1 MKEIVKQNKLIIFFF
16 LITIVSGFIMLSLS
30 FNGMW
35 NIMHGPLYFSYAEGF
50 IEYGELK
57 SLMYAIPRD
66 RDVFTIQV
74 GVTYFLIPSILIF
87 GKNLWFIF
95 FIPTVSVL
103 WIFAYLEARKFL
115 KKINYINNL
124 DVFLIFTLIF
134 LQPYNLNTIAAF
146 SNYSV
151 YLPMLIYAFFK
162 FLYLIEQ
169 KEIKYN
175 LSFLIFL
182 LILYFGVFFR
192 LHHGVFLFSMVI
204 TLFVIKNYS
213 YFRVSVIIFISIVF
227 FAVIILFNTHL
238 VNALGFINSFLDTV
252 FNSLKIEKIE
262 EFNENNKFYYP
273 GQGEFWI
280 EKIVRFLEP
289 YCFFLFLPKFID
301 TGVVSVLIH
310 FTFFLIFIYILKTN
324 LETYGAKNFLI
335 LSIFFILGSSI
346 FLFMLP
352 MFELNYLLAS
362 NWLVIFNYYLFLK
375 KKLNNLMY
383 KLIPVGIVT
392 GSIILLIFYSGIFS
406 SKLIETPDYR
416 VWLEKLRQN
425 SKNID
430 ENTLV
435 YFNTPTPSIPE
446 MWYWFLNKRFCNFNL
461 APSECA
467 KILNIENISKVYVIK
482 REKSLNLKNNIN
494 KIMEKHS
501 FFQTE
506 ENLNYKIFSK
516 M

>member
-1 MKEIVKQNKLIIFFF
+1 M
-16 LITIVSGFIMLSLS
+16 VSGFIMLSLS

-35 NIMHGPLYFSYAEGF
+35 NIVHGPLYFSYAEGF

-57 SLMYAIPRD
+57 SLMYAVPRD

-87 GKNLWFIF
+87 GKKLWFLF
-95 FIPTVSVL
+95 FIPTVSFL
-103 WIFAYLEARKFL
+103 WIFSYIEGKKFL

-124 DVFLIFTLIF
+124 DIFLIFTIIF

-151 YLPMLIYAFFK
+151 YLPVLIYAFFK
-162 FLYLIEQ
+162 FINLIEQ
-169 KEIKYN
+169 KEIRYN
-175 LSFLIFL
+175 LSFFIFL

-204 TLFVIKNYS
+204 TLFVIKNYT
-213 YFRVSVIIFISIVF
+213 YFKASVIIFISIIF
-227 FAVIILFNTHL
+227 LAVIILFNSHL
-238 VNALGFINSFLDTV
+238 INSIDFINSFLDTV
-252 FNSLKIEKIE
+252 FNSLKTEKLE
-262 EFNENNKFYYP
+262 EFHESNKFYNP
-273 GQGEFWI
+273 GQGDFWL

-335 LSIFFILGSSI
+335 LSIFFILGSSM

-383 KLIPVGIVT
+383 KLIPVGTIIGFIV
-392 GSIILLIFYSGIFS
+392 LLIFYSGIFS
-406 SKLIETPDYR
+406 SKLIETPEYR
-416 VWLEKLRQN
+416 VWIEKFRQD

-430 ENTLV
+430 ENSLV
-435 YFNTPTPSIPE
+435 YFDTSTPPIPE
-446 MWYWFLNKRFCNFNL
+446 IYYWFLNKRFCNFNL
-461 APSECA
+461 APSDCA
-467 KILNIENISKVYVIK
+467 KILNIEDISNVYVIK
-482 REKSLNLKNNIN
+482 KETSVNKKNNID
-494 KIMEKHS
+494 KIMEKDS
-501 FFQTE
+501 FFQTD
-506 ENLNYKIFSK
+506 ENFNYKIFRK
-516 M
+516 L